1 MLEKVD
7 TRQIPFVAGVELS
20 FLSPGQQEIVMGA
33 IEKTSCGR
41 IDRQKA
47 LKLKDAANKN
57 VLDEK
62 TAEEILLVKIAV
74 VRDNIIGRQEA
85 GEVFRRRLRSWKGYR
100 TDIRASGQVEGRS
113 GE

>member
-1 MLEKVD
+1 MKDELLEKVD

-62 TAEEILLVKIAV
+62 TAEDSGGE
-74 VRDNIIGRQEA
+74 RQYHWTP
-85 GEVFRRRLRSWKGYR
+85 RSWRGISEK
-100 TDIRASGQVEGRS
+100 ASVMERL
-113 GE
+113 